1 MLSKLSNEIAGL
13 ALLGSSNSHHKELAS
28 AHVGRDKNDFLEIL
42 TWFLYHNPFT
52 ASEKLTCLGSGLTK
66 TTQSSVNWDK
76 LETSDVR
83 ILKSLDN

>member
-13 ALLGSSNSHHKELAS
+13 ALLGSSNSHHKELTS
-28 AHVGRDKNDFLEIL
+28 AHVGRDKNDFLEIM
-42 TWFLYHNPFT
+42 TWFRYHNPFT
-52 ASEKLTCLGSGLTK
+52 VSEKLICLGSGLTK

-76 LETSDVR
+76 LETSGAR